1 MLNGKRIA
9 LLERRQHREF
19 ALLVEKL
26 GGVPVIAP
34 AMDEVVSLDD
44 YHTFIDGLLD
54 GRFSI
59 AILLSGVG
67 FVTLMKEVERRGRL
81 HPVLDALRQLTLV
94 CRGAKPLAALTA
106 YKLKPQVTTA
116 KPHTTRELERALATI
131 DVDGR
136 GVALIHSGERNTAV
150 AEGLRARGSRLLEVF
165 PYERT
170 RPDNQGPLAQVVRDV
185 IAGRIDV
192 MLFTNQSQCQHL
204 FEVAREMSQ
213 AEGLALSLR
222 QSVVVGAVG
231 PVSARALERAGIVP
245 NIVPRTA
252 NMPALLHAVVRY
264 FENQRSE

>member
-1 MLNGKRIA
+1 MLDGRRIA
-9 LLERRQHREF
+9 LLERRHHREF
-19 ALLVEKL
+19 ASLVEKL

-44 YHTFIDGLLD
+44 YHTFVNGLRD

-59 AILLSGVG
+59 AVLLSGVG
-67 FVTLMKEVERRGRL
+67 FLTLMKEVERRGRL
-81 HPVLDALRQLTLV
+81 HPVLDALRQLTFV

-106 YKLKPQVTTA
+106 YKLKPQLTTVR
-116 KPHTTRELERALATI
+116 PHTTRELERALATI

-136 GVALIHSGERNTAV
+136 GVVLVHSGERNTEV
-150 AEGLRARGSRLLEVF
+150 AEGLRARSARLVEVF

-170 RPDNQGPLAQVVRDV
+170 LPDNQGPLAQVVRDV

-192 MLFTNQSQCQHL
+192 MLFTNQSQCRHL
-204 FEVAREMSQ
+204 FEVARQMSQ

-245 NIVPRTA
+245 DIVPATG
-252 NMPALLHAVVRY
+252 NMPALLNAVIRY
-264 FENQRSE
+264 FEKHPSD